1 MNEPAITSSWRRP
14 LLVIW
19 CEGTYLRK
27 CKRALVVLRDAR
39 GSIAEEYEREGYIFS
54 VYKYSVDGRR
64 LLSKFQNHVL

>member
-27 CKRALVVLRDAR
+27 RKRALVVLRGAR
-39 GSIAEEYEREGYIFS
+39 GSNMRKSTKEKGMFFLS
-54 VYKYSVDGRR
+54 LLR
-64 LLSKFQNHVL
+64 LI